1 MIRLLL
7 LAGICLFGQILS
19 AQQAGM
25 RDLTSAPTEPASTDI
40 SAANCVHGSVSNNDG
55 LMVSKMRDKFAL
67 SIEDL
72 SSRLIPIG
80 SEFMVTLRLKNIS
93 DKNVTVPWTPN
104 FQDVLADQ
112 SPDDVD
118 YQSASFTLKV
128 ETGIE
133 SKRTTSL
140 EGEAVLYGTERKP
153 GSMLQL
159 APGQWATVRVR
170 AVAHC
175 RWKSQN
181 PSICPVLRPD
191 PKARLSAEWSETE
204 YTFTNSNCNIQRGS
218 FAGPREQSHQEIIA
232 LTKQ

>member
-1 MIRLLL
+1 MIRFLL
-7 LAGICLFGQILS
+7 LACVLVFGQILH
-19 AQQAGM
+19 AQQAGL
-25 RDLTSAPTEPASTDI
+25 RDLTSDPTEPANTDI

-55 LMVSKMRDKFAL
+55 LMISKMRDKFAL

-80 SEFMVTLRLKNIS
+80 SEFVVTLRLKNVS
-93 DKNVTVPWTPN
+93 DKSVTVPWTPS
-104 FQDVLADQ
+104 FQEVLADQ
-112 SPDDVD
+112 SPDSID

-140 EGEAVLYGTERKP
+140 EGEAVLYGTEQKP

-170 AVAHC
+170 AIAHC

-191 PKARLSAEWSETE
+191 AKARLSAEWNETQ
-204 YTFTNSNCNIQRGS
+204 YTFTNSACNIQRGN
-218 FAGPREQSHQEIIA
+218 FAGPRTESHPEIIA